1 MPLRVRFILA
11 VLCLLATPAVA
22 FAQGDY
28 FGRNKV
34 QYRDF
39 KWEII
44 STPHFEI
51 YYYQGEE
58 EAAYDAARMAE
69 RSYNRLSRILQ
80 HRFSDKVPII
90 LYASHTDFQQ
100 TNVLSG
106 FISEGTGGVTEFNKN
121 RILLPFTGSYA
132 ELEHVLT
139 HELVHAFQGDVLYG
153 AGPGVSILNPMAFVA
168 PLWFMEGMA
177 EYLSLGRIDAYTH
190 MWLRD
195 AALQGYLP
203 PSIPA
208 MDYSF
213 GVYRFGQA
221 LFAYIGD
228 RYGDRKIGEILRKT
242 GRMRN
247 LNEAF
252 RSSIGKDIEKLSDE
266 WNEHVRKTYLPQIKD
281 YDKPQSFA
289 RQLTDVRESRAG
301 FHLAPAISPRGDKMV
316 FISNNS
322 LYNDIYLASAINGEV
337 ISKLVEGE
345 RSADFESLRFFSTS
359 ISWSPDE
366 QYIAF
371 PAKVGARDALY
382 IMDVRRKQVVR
393 RIKVDLDGATSP
405 SWSPDGSKLVFVGL
419 LGGQSD
425 LYIVDASGGNLKAL
439 TRDRYTD
446 RDPVWSPD
454 GKTIAFSTDRGD
466 VTNFRTLTF
475 GYQQLALYDL
485 ATDKVEKVPGQIGK
499 SISPQ
504 WSADSGK
511 IAFISDRTGIS
522 NIFIWDRKSG
532 ETYQITNILTG
543 VTNVTAAGPAIS
555 WAQKSDRLVFS
566 ALSWGGFDLFAISN
580 PAGLMKEPYDHD
592 KAATPGAAPTAQ
604 QLAPP
609 LRTEPQVEALAA
621 GDGDTTAPDITATEV
636 EPVSTS
642 PDTTT
647 LEEQSFSQSAPEAV
661 TPVQT
666 IVTAP
671 PDTSSATVETAP
683 DDLSAETEPDDL
695 SADTMEDD
703 LSADTVEDG
712 DSEDSDLPQ
721 RMPDPLMPFQPILD
735 GIGPGGEL
743 PDTTAWSDG
752 TFTKKKYS
760 PRFGLDFI
768 GGNAGYATNIGLVG
782 SSILSFSDILNNHNI
797 LIGANV
803 FGSLTDA
810 NLLLQYTNRSRRIN
824 WSVAAFQF
832 RYDMFYDPRSPVLTQ
847 VTTQINRGVQ
857 FHVSHPFSKFNRIEL
872 GVQGINRSRELVDV
886 SFSYFYGIRRTRRG
900 SLGSVNFIQPTAAL
914 ITDNTLYGITGPIAG
929 GRGRLEVTPT
939 FGELQ
944 FTRVVV
950 DYRKYFNVLQR
961 YAFAFRMY
969 GLASE
974 GRDQELY
981 PFGGPYD
988 FRGADYWSVWG
999 SKVAMVNAEFRFP
1012 MIELLA
1018 MGWPLPLAFQQIRG
1032 SLFVDVGSAWDQTT
1046 SREQANQYAGYPNVG
1061 EFVEGSLVRPGGLG
1075 PGTMEEIAGGPVAV
1089 AYGIGMRAR
1098 LGFLI
1103 LKFDIAHQLD
1113 LGRRPDWY
1121 NKENLPN
1128 VPEGLESEFP
1138 GTRSYR
1144 LRNALDDTQFFFT
1157 IGADF

>member
-1 MPLRVRFILA
+1 
-11 VLCLLATPAVA
+11 
-22 FAQGDY
+22 
-28 FGRNKV
+28 
-34 QYRDF
+34 
-39 KWEII
+39 
-44 STPHFEI
+44 
-51 YYYQGEE
+51 
-58 EAAYDAARMAE
+58 
-69 RSYNRLSRILQ
+69 
-80 HRFSDKVPII
+80 
-90 LYASHTDFQQ
+90 
-100 TNVLSG
+100 
-106 FISEGTGGVTEFNKN
+106 
-121 RILLPFTGSYA
+121 
-132 ELEHVLT
+132 
-139 HELVHAFQGDVLYG
+139 
-153 AGPGVSILNPMAFVA
+153 
-168 PLWFMEGMA
+168 
-177 EYLSLGRIDAYTH
+177 
-190 MWLRD
+190 
-195 AALQGYLP
+195 
-203 PSIPA
+203 
-208 MDYSF
+208 
-213 GVYRFGQA
+213 
-221 LFAYIGD
+221 
-228 RYGDRKIGEILRKT
+228 
-242 GRMRN
+242 
-247 LNEAF
+247 
-252 RSSIGKDIEKLSDE
+252 
-266 WNEHVRKTYLPQIKD
+266 
-281 YDKPQSFA
+281 
-289 RQLTDVRESRAG
+289 
-301 FHLAPAISPRGDKMV
+301 
-316 FISNNS
+316 
-322 LYNDIYLASAINGEV
+322 
-337 ISKLVEGE
+337 
-345 RSADFESLRFFSTS
+345 
-359 ISWSPDE
+359 
-366 QYIAF
+366 
-371 PAKVGARDALY
+371 
-382 IMDVRRKQVVR
+382 
-393 RIKVDLDGATSP
+393 
-405 SWSPDGSKLVFVGL
+405 
-419 LGGQSD
+419 
-425 LYIVDASGGNLKAL
+425 
-439 TRDRYTD
+439 
-446 RDPVWSPD
+446 
-454 GKTIAFSTDRGD
+454 
-466 VTNFRTLTF
+466 
-475 GYQQLALYDL
+475 
-485 ATDKVEKVPGQIGK
+485 
-499 SISPQ
+499 
-504 WSADSGK
+504 
-511 IAFISDRTGIS
+511 
-522 NIFIWDRKSG
+522 
-532 ETYQITNILTG
+532 
-543 VTNVTAAGPAIS
+543 
-555 WAQKSDRLVFS
+555 
-566 ALSWGGFDLFAISN
+566 
-580 PAGLMKEPYDHD
+580 
-592 KAATPGAAPTAQ
+592 
-604 QLAPP
+604 
-609 LRTEPQVEALAA
+609 
-621 GDGDTTAPDITATEV
+621 
-636 EPVSTS
+636 
-642 PDTTT
+642 
-647 LEEQSFSQSAPEAV
+647 
-661 TPVQT
+661 
-666 IVTAP
+666 
-671 PDTSSATVETAP
+671 
-683 DDLSAETEPDDL
+683 
-695 SADTMEDD
+695 MEDD

>member
-1 MPLRVRFILA
+1 MPHRMRYILA
-11 VLCLLATPAVA
+11 ILCLLATPAAAV
-22 FAQGDY
+22 AQGEY

-39 KWEII
+39 DWQII

-80 HRFSDKVPII
+80 HRFSDKIPII

-139 HELVHAFQGDVLYG
+139 HELVHAFQGDVIYG

-203 PSIPA
+203 SSIPA

-247 LNEAF
+247 VNEAF

-266 WNEHVRKTYLPQIKD
+266 WNEHVRKTYLPQIKE
-281 YDKPQSFA
+281 YDKPQAFA

-301 FHLAPAISPRGDKMV
+301 LHLAPAISPRGDKLV
-316 FISNNS
+316 FISNKS
-322 LYNDIYLASAINGEV
+322 LYNDIYLASAINGEI

-382 IMDVRRKQVVR
+382 VMDVRKKKVIR
-393 RIKVDLDGATSP
+393 RIKVNLDGATSP

-419 LGGQSD
+419 QGGQSD
-425 LYIVDASGGNLKAL
+425 LYVVDATGGNLRAL

-454 GKTIAFSTDRGD
+454 GRKIAFSTDRGD

-485 ATDKVEKVPGQIGK
+485 ATGKVEKIPDQIGK

-504 WSADSGK
+504 WSADGRK
-511 IAFISDRTGIS
+511 IAFISNRTGVS
-522 NIFIWDRKSG
+522 NIFIRDMESG
-532 ETYQITNILTG
+532 ETYQITNVLTG

-566 ALSWGGFDLFAISN
+566 ALSWGGFDLFTISD
-580 PAGLMKEPYDHD
+580 PASLMKEPYDHAR
-592 KAATPGAAPTAQ
+592 AATPGASPDAQ

-609 LRTEPQVEALAA
+609 LRTEPSEEPPPAED
-621 GDGDTTAPDITATEV
+621 GDGSTPETASAMGDT
-636 EPVSTS
+636 
-642 PDTTT
+642 
-647 LEEQSFSQSAPEAV
+647 LSAPETASAMDDTLSVPETASAMDDTLSASPDAAAGPGPAISEPEREKV
-661 TPVQT
+661 TTIQT
-666 IVTAP
+666 VLMAP
-671 PDTSSATVETAP
+671 PDTTSAAEPATREEVPEETAGTDIP
-683 DDLSAETEPDDL
+683 PT
-695 SADTMEDD
+695 
-703 LSADTVEDG
+703 
-712 DSEDSDLPQ
+712 PQ
-721 RMPDPLMPFQPILD
+721 FPFGPVAR

-743 PDTTAWSDG
+743 PDTTAWTDG
-752 TFTKKKYS
+752 TFKKKKYS
-760 PRFGLDFI
+760 PSFGLDYI
-768 GGNAGYATNIGLVG
+768 GGNAGYSTHFGLVG
-782 SSILSFSDILNNHNI
+782 SSVLSFSDILNNHKI
-797 LIGANV
+797 LVGANV

-810 NLLLQYTNRSRRIN
+810 NLLLQYTNLTRRVN
-824 WSVAAFQF
+824 WSVAAFQYS
-832 RYDMFYDPRSPVLTQ
+832 YDLFYNYQNPWLSQ

-857 FHVSHPFSKFNRIEL
+857 FYLSRPFSKFNRFEIGIQ
-872 GVQGINRSRELVDV
+872 GVNRSRELVDLN
-886 SFSYFYGIRRTRRG
+886 FNYFGIRRTRRG
-900 SLGSVNFIQPTAAL
+900 NLGSVNFIQPTAAL
-914 ITDNTLYGITGPIAG
+914 VTDHTLYGVTGPIAG
-929 GRGRLEVTPT
+929 ARGRVEVTPT

-944 FTRVVV
+944 YTRVFV
-950 DYRKYFNVLQR
+950 DYRAYFNVLQR
-961 YAFAFRMY
+961 YAFAFRVY
-969 GLASE
+969 GLSSD

-981 PFGGPYD
+981 PFGGPFN

-999 SKVAMVNAEFRFP
+999 SKLALVNAEFRFP
-1012 MIELLA
+1012 MIEVLA
-1018 MGWPLPLAFQQIRG
+1018 LGWPLPLAFQQIRG
-1032 SLFVDVGSAWDQTT
+1032 SLFVDAGSVWDQTT
-1046 SREQANQYAGYPNVG
+1046 SSNQANQYSGYPNVG
-1061 EFVEGSLVRPGGLG
+1061 NFVDGRLVRENGLG
-1075 PGTMEEIAGGPVAV
+1075 PGTMEELAGGPLAV

-1098 LGFLI
+1098 VGFLI
-1103 LKFDIAHQLD
+1103 LKFDIARQID
-1113 LGRRPDWY
+1113 LGKRPSWY
-1121 NKENLPN
+1121 NNESLSN
-1128 VPEGLESEFP
+1128 VPPGLESEFP

-1144 LRNALDDTQFFFT
+1144 LRNALNDTQFFFT